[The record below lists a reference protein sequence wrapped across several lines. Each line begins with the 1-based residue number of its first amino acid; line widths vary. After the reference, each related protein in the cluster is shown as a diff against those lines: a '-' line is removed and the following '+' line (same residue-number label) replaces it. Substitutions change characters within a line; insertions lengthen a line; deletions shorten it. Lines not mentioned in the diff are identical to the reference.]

1 MVAVS
6 LQGKGNSYIFSVL
19 EKKTPL
25 PECSGFYMLI
35 QSDDKYGIRNRKIL
49 AVGYSNN
56 FKADQASIY
65 QQTMDDT
72 HIYLMPDFESPP
84 ACVLNDLKVF
94 MQAPTTDENEKGQVN
109 T

>member
-19 EKKTPL
+19 EKQTPL

-35 QSDDKYGIRNRKIL
+35 RSDDKYGIRDRQTL
-49 AVGYSNN
+49 AIGYSNN
-56 FKADQASIY
+56 FQSDQQSIY
-65 QQTMDDT
+65 KQHTDDT

-84 ACVLNDLKVF
+84 APILDDLKF
-94 MQAPTTDENEKGQVN
+94 FLQEATSTEKEKGQADA
-109 T
+109 